1 MIAHMTDVEGPLARL
16 LEWDSLISLGIIGF
30 LLLLSAFFSGSET
43 ALTAAS
49 PARLHRYKSEGSA
62 AAGRVLQLIDNRERL
77 IGGILLG
84 NNLVNILA
92 SAIATSLFLRLFG
105 EAGVAL
111 ATAVMTLLVLIFAE
125 VLPKTY
131 AIIQTHRMA
140 MAVSLPLRILVT
152 LLAPFVHVVQIL
164 VRITLRLFG
173 ARIDAHNPV
182 LSVHEEVRDTLD
194 LHDQKRSEAGSNGD
208 TAGHADTDEEDD
220 VQSETKDLT
229 MLGAVLD
236 LRDLEVSEVMIH
248 RKSIQMVDAGQPPE
262 VIVDEVLK
270 APHTRVPLFRDDPEN
285 IVGIL
290 HVKDLLREMARVSW
304 IAADVDF
311 QTIMREP
318 WFIPDTTVLQAQLD
332 AFLQRGEHFAL
343 VVDEYGTLMGLITL
357 EDIIEEIVGDI
368 QDEHDEKV
376 TGVRPQGDGS
386 YNVDGW
392 VPIRD
397 LNRSLGWRLPDEE
410 ATTIAGLVIHE
421 ARVIPDTGQIFTF
434 YGFTFEV
441 LRRYRNQVTAL
452 RITPPEHLK
461 GNRPSRPIH
470 PTNAPK

>member
-1 MIAHMTDVEGPLARL
+1 MLAHMTAADGPLARL
-16 LEWDSLISLGIIGF
+16 MEWDSLVSLGTIFF
-30 LLLLSAFFSGSET
+30 LLLLSGFFSGSET

-49 PARLHRYKSEGSA
+49 PARLHRFKSEGSA
-62 AAGRVLQLIDNRERL
+62 AAGRALQLIDNRERL

-92 SAIATSLFLRLFG
+92 SAIATSLFLRIFG
-105 EAGVAL
+105 EAGVAI
-111 ATAVMTLLVLIFAE
+111 ATGVMTLLVLIFAE

-131 AIIQTHRMA
+131 AILHTNHMA
-140 MAVSLPLRILVT
+140 MAVSLPLRIFVT
-152 LLAPFVHVVQIL
+152 LLAPFVHVVQML
-164 VRITLRLFG
+164 VRATLRLFG

-182 LSVHEEVRDTLD
+182 LAVHEELRDTLD
-194 LHDQKRSEAGSNGD
+194 LHDQMRSEAGGNGEA
-208 TAGHADTDEEDD
+208 TQNQEPAEDG
-220 VQSETKDLT
+220 ETKDLT
-229 MLGAVLD
+229 MVGAVLD

-248 RKSIQMVDAGQPPE
+248 RKSIKMVNAAQPPE

-270 APHTRVPLFRDDPEN
+270 APHTRVPLYRDDWEN

-290 HVKDLLREMARVSW
+290 HVKDLLREMARVNW
-304 IAADVDF
+304 RAEDVDF
-311 QTIMREP
+311 QDIMREP
-318 WFIPDTTVLQAQLD
+318 WFIPDTTGLQAQLD
-332 AFLQRGEHFAL
+332 AFLDRGEHFAL

-376 TGVRPQGDGS
+376 TGVRRQPDGS

-397 LNRSLGWRLPDEE
+397 LNRSLNWRLPDEE

-421 ARVIPDTGQIFTF
+421 ARMIPTTGQIFTF
-434 YGFTFEV
+434 YDFTFEV
-441 LRRYRNQVTAL
+441 LRRWRNQITAL
-452 RITPPEHLK
+452 RIIPPAHLR
-461 GNRPSRPIH
+461 NNTPSRPIH